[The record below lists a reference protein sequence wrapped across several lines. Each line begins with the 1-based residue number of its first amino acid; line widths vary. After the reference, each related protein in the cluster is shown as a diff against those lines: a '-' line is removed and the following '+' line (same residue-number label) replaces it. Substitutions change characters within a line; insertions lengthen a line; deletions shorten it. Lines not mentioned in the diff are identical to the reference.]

1 MSAAISGMLGNHT
14 GLAIEQAMLH
24 HVAADAD
31 AMPAADAAKETNASD
46 EELRAA
52 FQEFVGKTFYGQLL
66 KSMRKSVG
74 KSAYFHGGRGE
85 EVFRSQ
91 LDQLVVERIS
101 ETSGAALADSM
112 YDLTALS
119 RRR

>member
-1 MSAAISGMLGNHT
+1 MSLAVSSMLENQT
-14 GLAIEQAMLH
+14 GASIQHAMQSQAGE
-24 HVAADAD
+24 ADAKSVT
-31 AMPAADAAKETNASD
+31 DAAKNGKAAGNEVR
-46 EELRAA
+46 EA

-74 KSAYFHGGRGE
+74 EPAYFHGGRGE

-91 LDQLVVERIS
+91 LDQIVVERIA
-101 ETSGAALADSM
+101 ETSAGPLSDSM
-112 YDLTALS
+112 YNLAALS

>member
-1 MSAAISGMLGNHT
+1 MSAALSGILGNHT
-14 GLAIEQAMLH
+14 NLAVEQAMQQH
-24 HVAADAD
+24 AVADANEIS
-31 AMPAADAAKETNASD
+31 AAEADKEAD
-46 EELRAA
+46 EANPELREA

-66 KSMRKSVG
+66 KSMRSSVG
-74 KSAYFHGGRGE
+74 KPAYFHGGRGE

-101 ETSGAALADSM
+101 ETSGGPLADSM
-112 YDLTALS
+112 YNLSALS

>member
-1 MSAAISGMLGNHT
+1 MSTAISGMFGNHA
-14 GLAIEQAMLH
+14 GLAIEQAMQQRA
-24 HVAADAD
+24 AADAD
-31 AMPAADAAKETNASD
+31 AMSAAEAVKETHGSD
-46 EELRAA
+46 EELRAK
-52 FQEFVGKTFYGQLL
+52 FQEFVGKTFYGELL

-74 KSAYFHGGRGE
+74 KSAYFDGGRGE

-101 ETSGAALADSM
+101 ETSGASLADSM

>member
-1 MSAAISGMLGNHT
+1 MSLAISSTLAGQSGSTFQQVVQNQLGSGQDAQEILDATNST
-14 GLAIEQAMLH
+14 K
-24 HVAADAD
+24 AADS
-31 AMPAADAAKETNASD
+31 EVR
-46 EELRAA
+46 EA
-52 FQEFVGKTFYGQLL
+52 FQEFVGKTFYGQLM

-74 KSAYFHGGRGE
+74 KPAYFHGGRGE

-91 LDQLVVERIS
+91 LDQLVVDRIS
-101 ETSGAALADSM
+101 ETSAGPLADSM

>member
-1 MSAAISGMLGNHT
+1 MSLSISGTLGNPT
-14 GLAIEQAMLH
+14 SLAAQQATQQH
-24 HVAADAD
+24 ADSAADAK
-31 AMPAADAAKETNASD
+31 AAAKDINKGDASD
-46 EELRAA
+46 EKLREA

-74 KSAYFHGGRGE
+74 KPAYFHGGRGE

-91 LDQLVVERIS
+91 LDQIVVERIS
-101 ETSGAALADSM
+101 ETAGAPLADSM
-112 YDLTALS
+112 YDLAALS